1 MPSTL
6 FLDIPDLPCFDDA
19 TIASWTWSDNTNAQR
34 HGESSLSG
42 APRADEV
49 IAIAPV
55 HRLLFIETILP
66 AVTATKR
73 NALLRYA
80 IEDKLTIDPATVHAV
95 VLGMADAKHHVVA
108 AIDRGWLAAALQW
121 LKDGG
126 FATTRLVSSA
136 TALDAKPGEWAVMLG
151 AQHGFAKRA
160 DGFVHN
166 FDCDQST
173 APPFGLTLALKEA
186 ASRNLAPRT
195 LVLQGDGDMERIGRA
210 WAEALHLHVRVANVS
225 ADARMQSLLAA
236 AKTDNLLTGE
246 FAPPST
252 RATVGKLFVPALISV
267 FLIGATHL
275 VFTLLDNGRLAQ
287 KQSAIEAEMTRLF
300 KESFPAAQAIVDP
313 TLQMTR
319 NLEGLKRERGLA
331 VESGARLSIA
341 QLTEVFDKIHGTP
354 TLRPA
359 IIQQLSINGSNT
371 TLDIMVGPGEPEPM
385 QREALTIIARQYP
398 TVRMDVKNENAAPA
412 LIVRLS
418 VGSRQ

>member
-19 TIASWTWSDNTNAQR
+19 TIASWTWSDNTNVQR

-55 HRLLFIETILP
+55 HRLLFIETTLP
-66 AVTATKR
+66 AVTAAKR

-95 VLGMADAKHHVVA
+95 VLGMADASHHVVA

-136 TALDAKPGEWAVMLG
+136 TALDAKPDEWAVMLG

-166 FDCDQST
+166 FDCDQSST
-173 APPFGLTLALKEA
+173 PPFGLTLALNEA
-186 ASRNLAPRT
+186 KPRNIAPHT
-195 LVLQGDGDMERIGRA
+195 LVVYGNGDMEMIGRA
-210 WAEALHLHVRVANVS
+210 WAEALHLTVRVARVS
-225 ADARMQSLLAA
+225 ADARMRSLRDA

-246 FAPPST
+246 FALPST
-252 RATVGKLFVPALISV
+252 RATIGKLFVPALISL
-267 FLIGATHL
+267 FLIGAIHL
-275 VFTLLDNGRLAQ
+275 AFTLIDNWRLAQ
-287 KQSAIEAEMTRLF
+287 KQSAIESEMTRLF

-313 TLQMTR
+313 ALQMTR

-331 VESGARLSIA
+331 VESGARLSIE

-359 IIQQLSINGSNT
+359 IIQQLSISDSNT
-371 TLDIMVGPGEPEPM
+371 TLDIMVGPGEPAPA
-385 QREALTIIARQYP
+385 QREALTTIARQYP
-398 TVRMDVKNENAAPA
+398 TVRMDVKNANAAPA

-418 VGSRQ
+418 VGSRL